1 MSKELFEVVDREDGT
16 VLSVESNFFDWNKTK
31 ARKENYESFYLS
43 LTYTYNDW
51 NDVDKLAVQ
60 LNINDAKELVSF
72 LQEKIEFLEKDEDG
86 LDKYVEAKR
95 EMKDIGDLETLDVYD
110 KEIYVKFDSQMLYDE
125 MGHNRFQELIK
136 NMINADMNIRANTP
150 FRLVGIQKHK
160 LPNREPM
167 YDLVFIDGNREHKMK
182 ESLLSIV

>member
-31 ARKENYESFYLS
+31 ARKEITESFYLS

-86 LDKYVEAKR
+86 LDWE
-95 EMKDIGDLETLDVYD
+95 G
-110 KEIYVKFDSQMLYDE
+110 
-125 MGHNRFQELIK
+125 
-136 NMINADMNIRANTP
+136 
-150 FRLVGIQKHK
+150 
-160 LPNREPM
+160 
-167 YDLVFIDGNREHKMK
+167 
-182 ESLLSIV
+182 

>member
-31 ARKENYESFYLS
+31 ARKEITESFYLS
-43 LTYTYNDW
+43 LTYNGW

-60 LNINDAKELVSF
+60 FNINDAKELVSF

-95 EMKDIGDLETLDVYD
+95 EMKDMGDHETLDVYD
-110 KEIYVKFDSQMLYDE
+110 KEIYVKFDSLMLYDE

-136 NMINADMNIRANTP
+136 NMINADINIRANTP

>member
-31 ARKENYESFYLS
+31 ARKEITESFYLS
-43 LTYTYNDW
+43 LTYNGW

-95 EMKDIGDLETLDVYD
+95 EMKDMGDHETLDVYD
-110 KEIYVKFDSQMLYDE
+110 KEIYVKFEWLMLYEE

-136 NMINADMNIRANTP
+136 NMINADINIRANTP